1 MKITCQVTS
10 QNTEPHLITK
20 VCNNKNCYIADFCK
34 DSYFQFLSWNTY
46 LITSYPGSG
55 KSYMCVNKI
64 IPKAYT
70 EQKKVLLLVNRSK
83 LSDQYKKDIMQR
95 VINGSLDYNPCTHSL
110 SNDFDRCLT
119 IMTYQKLEELL
130 ANYREDTLRD
140 LDKNDILIADEV
152 HYFLNDS
159 TYNPSNILSAEIVL
173 LFMASK
179 TRYLLSAT
187 LDNIKPIIL
196 NPIKYFKPIFTP
208 LERFYT
214 LTPYNQQISSPRVR
228 FTEYIMV
235 KNYNYIDVFYFNKTE
250 NIIEQIINSKYDE
263 KWLYFVS
270 NKKKAESLA
279 NEINTRYKEVHPEYK
294 KDKIASFI
302 SADYRNKEQ
311 VYMKSIMDD
320 LTITEDI
327 KTKVLITTPVLDNG
341 INIKSHDLKNI
352 VIHSDNIVS
361 FIQMLGRKRLLNKNE
376 RINLYIPSEDI
387 NLFEKRKQ
395 KIENIISDI
404 NQCNSSELDCY
415 MTKILYSKDDSRAES
430 FRSVAFPITEYI
442 RGYPRST
449 FYINELS
456 QYQLHLMYNNYT
468 KILDRFYTEGNI
480 AFLLEQL
487 SWLGIDYDNSKW
499 LPDKTVDRN
508 KTTIEKILLNYTEE
522 QLTAADLEKLLE
534 EIKAPMRNVVSG
546 IRSNRI
552 SVKQVNQGLEALNSE
567 FRIDKRIPKVYRKES
582 TSINN
587 NNFTN
592 TYQEDLKNEN

>member
-1 MKITCQVTS
+1 MKVTCQLTS
-10 QNTEPHLITK
+10 QITEPHLITK

-55 KSYMCVNKI
+55 KSHMCVNKI

-83 LSDQYKKDIMQR
+83 LSDQYKKDVMQT
-95 VINGSLDYNPCTHSL
+95 VINGILAYNPCTHAL
-110 SNDFDRCLT
+110 HNDFENCLT
-119 IMTYQKLEELL
+119 VMTYQKLEELL
-130 ANYREDTLRD
+130 ANHREDTLRN

-152 HYFLNDS
+152 HYFLNDA

-173 LFMASK
+173 LYMASK

-196 NPIKYFKPIFTP
+196 NPLKYFKPIFTP

-214 LTPYNQQISSPRVR
+214 LSTFNQQILSPKVR
-228 FTEYIMV
+228 FTEYIMI
-235 KNYNYIDVFYFNKTE
+235 KNYNYIDVFYFSKTE
-250 NIIEQIINSKYDE
+250 NIIEHIINSKYDE

-270 NKKKAESLA
+270 NKKKAEALA
-279 NEINTRYKEVHPEYK
+279 NEINTRYKELYPECK
-294 KDKIASFI
+294 KDKVASFI

-311 VYMKSIMDD
+311 AYMKSIMDD
-320 LTITEDI
+320 LTIFEDI

-352 VIHSDNIVS
+352 VIHSDNMVS
-361 FIQMLGRKRLLNKNE
+361 FIQMLGRKRLLKKNE
-376 RINLYIPSEDI
+376 RINLYIPSEEM

-395 KIENIISDI
+395 KIENILNDI
-404 NQCNSSELDCY
+404 NQCYLSELDRC

-442 RGYPRST
+442 DGYPRST
-449 FYINELS
+449 FYFNELS
-456 QYQLHLMYNNYT
+456 LHQLHLMYNNYI
-468 KILDRFYTEGNI
+468 KILNSFNTKGNI

-487 SWLGIDYDNSKW
+487 SWLGIDYDSTKW

-508 KTTIEKILLNYTEE
+508 KITIEEILLIYADK
-522 QLTAADLEKLLE
+522 QLSPTDLEKLLE
-534 EIKAPMRNVVSG
+534 ELKPTMRNVVPS

-552 SVKQVNQGLEALNSE
+552 SVNQVNQGLEALGSE
-567 FRIDKRIPKVYRKES
+567 FRIDKNIPKVYRE
-582 TSINN
+582 
-587 NNFTN
+587 
-592 TYQEDLKNEN
+592 